1 MEKVKV
7 MVIDDSSTICRSA
20 EMFLSSAGFEVVS
33 VSNGFD
39 ALSSII
45 MEKPDLVFIDVLM
58 PKLDGLQTCQIIKR
72 NEEFKDMPIIFL
84 SSKDGE
90 FDKARGL
97 LVGADD
103 YLTKPFK
110 KDEIINI
117 VNQYVKKD
125 KNN

>member
-1 MEKVKV
+1 MKKTKV

-33 VSNGFD
+33 VPNGFD
-39 ALSSII
+39 ALSMII
-45 MEKPDLVFIDVLM
+45 QEKPDLIFIDVLM
-58 PKLDGLQTCQIIKR
+58 PKLDGLQTCRIIKR
-72 NEEFKDMPIIFL
+72 SEDFKNVPVIFL

-90 FDKARGL
+90 FDKARGI

-117 VNQYVKKD
+117 VNKYINV
-125 KNN
+125 